1 MCPFKVSSWIRY
13 TYLIVDFKLG
23 YVLVLGMPTLD
34 SDWSIQYI
42 PPATVGHLFPCLIPG
57 RWLWRKPSAFLLG
70 YGVPAP
76 PRLQL
81 LRRWGNLNIKNQP
94 ISFAVKD
101 FNIISSKWYEFS
113 KGNYLLNPLFV
124 QIALASQ
131 TWHMH
136 LTCSIADHLIKKF
149 ILIGWKSSGIQ
160 TVGHISMS
168 FCRFWETMGII
179 YSVKQFM
186 RLGSRSW
193 SCFLFYHLGCAPNG
207 LLG

>member
-1 MCPFKVSSWIRY
+1 MATSYLLNDYIDPPSELCWLLNLIKWLTNFEHTSNPIAFEHICIFGVHSWVRSTFNHLNMCPFKISSWTWC

-42 PPATVGHLFPCLIPG
+42 PPATVGHLLPCLIPR
-57 RWLWRKPSAFLLG
+57 RWLWREPSASLLG

-94 ISFAVKD
+94 ISFAVGD
-101 FNIISSKWYEFS
+101 FNIISSKWYESS
-113 KGNYLLNPLFV
+113 KGNYTLNLLFV

-136 LTCSIADHLIKKF
+136 QNL
-149 ILIGWKSSGIQ
+149 
-160 TVGHISMS
+160 
-168 FCRFWETMGII
+168 
-179 YSVKQFM
+179 
-186 RLGSRSW
+186 
-193 SCFLFYHLGCAPNG
+193 
-207 LLG
+207 